1 MSPTHYDVVDDDG
14 NAYYKNLP
22 SDEAQRTL
30 NAMLSRG
37 DGEGAWLGDVI
48 PERNYVE
55 GFENETT

>member
-14 NAYYKNLP
+14 LAYYKNLP
-22 SDEAQRTL
+22 AKEAERTL
-30 NAMLSRG
+30 YGLLARG

-48 PERNYVE
+48 PDREYVE